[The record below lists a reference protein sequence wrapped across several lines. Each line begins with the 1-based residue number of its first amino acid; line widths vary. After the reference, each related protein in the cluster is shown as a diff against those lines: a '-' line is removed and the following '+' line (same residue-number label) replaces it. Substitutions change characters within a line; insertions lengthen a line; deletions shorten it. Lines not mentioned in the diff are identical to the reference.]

1 MPEQISLSEFL
12 AVTSED
18 LQSPA
23 VSTFTSK
30 MQKCRGAVAALEECL
45 ESDQAV
51 LQRIKK
57 HVKAMNLSG
66 LAHVENEDQYSEA
79 LEILG
84 NNHLSQNNHELSTG
98 FLNLAVFTRE
108 VSALLKNLV
117 QNLNNIISFPLD
129 SLLKAE
135 IKDSRLDCRK
145 QIEKAWKEYETK
157 AAKIEKEKKEKAKL
171 SGIIRTEIPPVE
183 MAEDMVKE
191 RRMFQ
196 LQMCE
201 FLLKASESQMKQGP
215 GFLQSLLKFFHAQHN
230 FFQDGWKAAQT
241 LHPFIEKLASSL
253 HALHQAQEEEVKQLT
268 QIRDSL
274 RGLLQLESKE
284 ESPSR
289 KNSGSGY
296 SIHQLQGNKQY
307 GTEKSGFLYKKSDGI
322 RKAWLKRKCGVKYGF
337 LTISHST
344 INRPPVKLNLLTC
357 QVRPNPE
364 EKRSFDLVTHNRTY
378 HFQAEDDQEY
388 VAWVSVL
395 QNSKEESL
403 NNAFKGELSKGD
415 HGGTNSG
422 LQELTK
428 TIIAEVKNMPGNRQ
442 CCDCGAPD
450 PTWLSTNLGILT
462 CIECSGIHRE
472 LGVHYSRIQS
482 LTLDVLST
490 SELLLA
496 VSIGNAKFNE
506 ILEAALPAQ
515 TSVKPSPSSDMNARK
530 EYILAKYVD
539 HKYVE
544 KESWAESR
552 RVLEAIQNCD
562 LLALLKAFAEGWDL
576 TKPVPTQDGQDQGE
590 TALHLAVRLADRS
603 SLPLVDFIIQNGAI
617 LDRTTLTGNTAL
629 HYCVLYN
636 NPNCLKLLLKGKAD
650 INLVNAVGDT
660 ALDIARKKKH
670 TECEELLEQA
680 QAGKFNLQIHV
691 DYDWD
696 TQAEDT
702 CDSEEDPDQRMSPL
716 QRSFKSTIYPQP
728 AGKAAVPPQH
738 RWSCTGISNQTYE
751 TVLVPSRPT
760 SQRSWS
766 EGMPPPLPLKN
777 PGRGRSEVVHQ
788 PSETQSSST
797 LVGTVLHQLSSSGA
811 PGTLE
816 GATQQQPPTSKTPVE
831 ARSTASWEMHSE
843 TGAGLQRRRSE
854 PSQVLNQTCSVTLE
868 QAHSFP
874 VPFSS
879 EGTKSYRRISGKST
893 SPSLSPSSPGS
904 SSILSFGRPQAPVQT
919 NPPVPLPRKFA
930 PPKAA
935 TRQRRARALVNFKGE
950 RASDL
955 SFSRGEVIMLTAEE
969 DAHCWVGYIEGDA
982 SRMGVFPANSV
993 QLLHD

>member
-18 LQSPA
+18 LRSPA
-23 VSTFTSK
+23 ASAFTSK
-30 MQKCRGAVAALEECL
+30 MQKCRGAVVALEECL

-57 HVKAMNLSG
+57 YVKAMNLSG

-79 LEILG
+79 LEVLG
-84 NNHLSQNNHELSTG
+84 NNHLSQNNHEMSTG

-145 QIEKAWKEYETK
+145 QIEKAWKDYETK
-157 AAKIEKEKKEKAKL
+157 AAKIEKEKKDRAKI
-171 SGIIRTEIPPVE
+171 SPVE

-191 RRMFQ
+191 RRVFQ

-215 GFLQSLLKFFHAQHN
+215 GFLQSLLKYFHAQHN

-364 EKRSFDLVTHNRTY
+364 EKRCFDLVTHNRTY

-395 QNSKEESL
+395 QNSKDESL

-415 HGGTNSG
+415 NGGTNG
-422 LQELTK
+422 GMQELTK

-506 ILEAALPAQ
+506 ILEAGIPAQ
-515 TSVKPSPSSDMNARK
+515 TCVKPLPSSDMSARK
-530 EYILAKYVD
+530 AYIVAKYVD

-552 RVLEAIQNCD
+552 RVWEAIQNHD

-576 TKPVPTQDGQDQGE
+576 TKPLPTQEGQDQGE
-590 TALHLAVRLADRS
+590 TALHLAVRLTDRS

-617 LDRTTLTGNTAL
+617 LDRATLTGNTAL
-629 HYCVLYN
+629 HYCASYN

-650 INLVNAVGDT
+650 VNLVNAAGDT
-660 ALDIARKKKH
+660 ALNIARKKKH

-680 QAGKFNLQIHV
+680 QAGKFNIQVHV

-696 TQAEDT
+696 TQVEDT
-702 CDSEEDPDQRMSPL
+702 YDSEEDPDQRISPL
-716 QRSFKSTIYPQP
+716 HRSFKTTIYPQHV
-728 AGKAAVPPQH
+728 GKSTAPPQH

-760 SQRSWS
+760 PQRSWS
-766 EGMPPPLPLKN
+766 EGMPPPLPVKN
-777 PGRGRSEVVHQ
+777 PGRGRSEMAQ
-788 PSETQSSST
+788 PSAPPG
-797 LVGTVLHQLSSSGA
+797 GTVLHQLSSSSA
-811 PGTLE
+811 PDTLE
-816 GATQQQPPTSKTPVE
+816 QHPLDFKTPMEV
-831 ARSTASWEMHSE
+831 RSTASWEMQSE
-843 TGAGLQRRRSE
+843 TSAGLQRRKSE
-854 PSQVLNQTCSVTLE
+854 PSQVLNQICSVTLE

-879 EGTKSYRRISGKST
+879 EGTKSYRRIGGKSA

-904 SSILSFGRPQAPVQT
+904 SSLLSFGKPQAPLQN
-919 NPPVPLPRKFA
+919 NPPVPLPRKLA
-930 PPKAA
+930 PPKVAM
-935 TRQRRARALVNFKGE
+935 RHRRARALMNCKGE
-950 RASDL
+950 HASDL
-955 SFSRGEVIMLTAEE
+955 AFSKGEVIVLTEEE
-969 DAHCWVGYIEGDA
+969 DAHCWVGYIEGDI
-982 SRMGVFPANSV
+982 SRMGTFPANSV